1 MIMSKTI
8 VSIISEQTI
17 PNYLFIK
24 EMFHPGDQ
32 LLFISSKKM
41 SNRIEWIEITLKW
54 SLCDPRHVVLENDG
68 DEEDWASMSTQIEKA
83 LSKGEEYLV
92 NLTGGTKYMALAV
105 QSVFTHYKSRFYY
118 IPYPQNRILS
128 ANELESKPI
137 DHRVS
142 VEEYV
147 HLYNQPLKAAHEP
160 IMPKAYT
167 EKFFQLF
174 LAGWEKEIWEI
185 IDKLRA
191 YRDAKKCIPIEEIE
205 SADDGKLPRIEG
217 LKAFLDQI
225 SFENDG
231 TLSKY
236 QAQYLTGGWFEECI
250 YHRIKDMLNPKDI
263 MLGPKTTSTNND
275 LDVVFTLGNKLYVV
289 ECKTGVEG
297 RGMLNEIV
305 YKASALKENLLG
317 LSARSFIFSLGQ
329 DNEMWSQAA
338 KNMGIT
344 YYGRSTFVDDNLF
357 QCVMNAIRKSSFD

>member
-1 MIMSKTI
+1 MRTI

-17 PNYLFIK
+17 PNYLFIR
-24 EMFHPGDQ
+24 EMFQPGDH
-32 LLFISSKKM
+32 LMFISSKKM
-41 SNRIEWIEITLKW
+41 INRIEWIENTLNW
-54 SLCDPRHVVLENDG
+54 RLCDPRHVVLEKDG
-68 DEEDWASMSTQIEKA
+68 DEEDWASMTTQIEKA
-83 LSKGEEYLV
+83 LSEGEEYQV

-105 QSVFTHYKSRFYY
+105 QSVFSHYKSSFYY
-118 IPYPQNRILS
+118 IPYPQNLILS
-128 ANELESKPI
+128 ANEPEAKPI
-137 DHRVS
+137 AYRVS

-147 HLYNQPLKAAHEP
+147 HLYNQPLKAAHGP

-167 EKFFQLF
+167 EKYFQLF
-174 LAGWEKEIWEI
+174 LAGWGKEIWEI

-191 YRDAKKCIPIEEIE
+191 YRDTKKCLSIEEIE
-205 SADDGKLPRIEG
+205 SADKVKLPRIEG
-217 LKAFLDQI
+217 LKTFLDQI

-231 TLSKY
+231 TLNKY
-236 QAQYLTGGWFEECI
+236 QAQYLTGGWFEEFI
-250 YHRIKDMLNPKDI
+250 YHRIKDILNPQNI
-263 MLGPKTTSTNND
+263 MLGPKTSSTNND
-275 LDVVFTLGNKLYVV
+275 LDVVFTLGNKLYVI

-357 QCVMNAIRKSSFD
+357 QGVMNAIRKSSFD